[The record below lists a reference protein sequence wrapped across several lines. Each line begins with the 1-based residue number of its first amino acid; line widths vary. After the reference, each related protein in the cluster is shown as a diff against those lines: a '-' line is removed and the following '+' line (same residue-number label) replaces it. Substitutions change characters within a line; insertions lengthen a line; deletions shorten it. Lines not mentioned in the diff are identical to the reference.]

1 MLGDWLRLVKNTRNE
16 SIIPARARQVEDESR
31 KFERVSCQSL
41 LFVVTKFFA
50 FFHLHDFDSILPSQ
64 SSFSNDFIF
73 SLIATYFF
81 VFIFYKV
88 KSLWV
93 VHEQLCLMA
102 GVLQSLYMIPMCA
115 SEAIRVWTF
124 TSSIRQT
131 STYTAWN
138 SILSPLWHSSVSS
151 FWWWK
156 NEITYQWRKYLMK
169 FRLLYA
175 VTRLWTRHISQIS
188 FFKVFLLLS
197 TVTSGHQEDSIQSLS
212 TPRYHLSPPIFH
224 FLVGIF
230 VPARKDYHLIKCLEF
245 ILDRFH
251 QPQVCKYQRTLSICQ
266 RFSMEFL
273 LQHRFSPFLRRT
285 EKVTSI
291 FFNKLLRN
299 FFSDPVRSRWHL

>member
-1 MLGDWLRLVKNTRNE
+1 MTLTQFCRLNLVF
-16 SIIPARARQVEDESR
+16 QM
-31 KFERVSCQSL
+31 
-41 LFVVTKFFA
+41 
-50 FFHLHDFDSILPSQ
+50 IL
-64 SSFSNDFIF
+64 F
-73 SLIATYFF
+73 SLSSQHTFLFLYFIRSRACELCTNNF
-81 VFIFYKV
+81 ACWLECFNHFIWC
-88 KSLWV
+88 S
-93 VHEQLCLMA
+93 
-102 GVLQSLYMIPMCA
+102 MCA
-115 SEAIRVWTF
+115 SEPIRVWTF

-156 NEITYQWRKYLMK
+156 NEITYQWRTYLMK

-175 VTRLWTRHISQIS
+175 VIRLWTRHISQIS

-197 TVTSGHQEDSIQSLS
+197 TVTSGHREDSIQSLS

-230 VPARKDYHLIKCLEF
+230 VLARKDYHLIKCLEF

-299 FFSDPVRSRWHL
+299 FSSDPVRSRWHL